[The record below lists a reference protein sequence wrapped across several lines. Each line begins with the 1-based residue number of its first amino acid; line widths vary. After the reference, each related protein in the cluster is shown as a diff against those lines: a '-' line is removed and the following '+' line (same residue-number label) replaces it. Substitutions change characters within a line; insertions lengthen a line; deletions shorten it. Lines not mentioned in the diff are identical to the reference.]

1 MFSNNN
7 NTHPYDN
14 TYDNQESI
22 SYDNTH
28 NYNNI
33 CNNIPN
39 NNTLFYDAYKNFLYD
54 NTHESLPPTYDNNT
68 YYENLSYDTYLPY
81 DTRENFSHDI
91 ILDYDVPCKN
101 LNENLSDCNKN
112 QSNQDYETSDNKD
125 ELVELTD
132 SLELI
137 AGLTFNSWDEFK
149 SWINRFALKEGS
161 NTSQVTSDPT
171 KKHNASSS
179 KTSCPWKLNV
189 TYPKTSGVI
198 KINSFNN
205 EHDNHSLTSIVH
217 EIAPRFQKLMPEML
231 VDIEKYVIQDQMDS
245 ASIYPLLKHDYSDQP
260 IYKKDLYNTVY
271 QFRQKNNPGDT
282 DAFQMLELLMQ

>member
-7 NTHPYDN
+7 NTHSYDN
-14 TYDNQESI
+14 THDNQESI
-22 SYDNTH
+22 SYNNTYD
-28 NYNNI
+28 YNNI
-33 CNNIPN
+33 CDNIPN
-39 NNTLFYDAYKNFLYD
+39 NNTLFYDVYKNFLYD

-68 YYENLSYDTYLPY
+68 YYENLSYDVSLPYDTLENLSYDTYLPY
-81 DTRENFSHDI
+81 DTCENFSHD
-91 ILDYDVPCKN
+91 
-101 LNENLSDCNKN
+101 
-112 QSNQDYETSDNKD
+112 
-125 ELVELTD
+125 
-132 SLELI
+132 
-137 AGLTFNSWDEFK
+137 
-149 SWINRFALKEGS
+149 
-161 NTSQVTSDPT
+161 
-171 KKHNASSS
+171 
-179 KTSCPWKLNV
+179 
-189 TYPKTSGVI
+189 
-198 KINSFNN
+198 INSFNN